1 VDRVTASAPTTPTP
15 ATPPAAPAPRALDK
29 RNIVEVHDLKVHFPI
44 RAGIFKSVK
53 GTVKAVDGVDFEVRR
68 GETLGLV
75 GESGCGKSTIGRAMI
90 RLREPTAGQVYFDG
104 VDLGSL
110 DTNALRAMRRRMQI
124 IFQDPYGSL
133 DPRMTVASIINEPLE
148 VHNLAEG
155 KGGKR
160 ERVAELLRL
169 VGLDPAFV
177 SRYPHEF
184 SGGQRQRIGVARALA
199 VEPEFIVCDE
209 PISAL
214 DVSIQAQV
222 LNLLTDLRERLGLTY
237 LFVAHDLSVVKH
249 ISDRVAVMYLGKI
262 VEVGPPDQLYTT
274 PGHPYTRAL
283 LSAVPVPDPNA
294 ERKRKRVIL
303 KGDVPSPVNP
313 PPGCRF
319 HTRCWLY
326 ERLGQPEN
334 CRTVEPLLTVLE
346 GEHRVACHYADE
358 ALKTDVGIAHIAD
371 RPVRHG
377 TPAKA
382 IASLA
387 AVGIDIDAPKEPVLE
402 APVAEAL
409 DQTLLTS
416 TTPLE
421 GFQAPESVEDA
432 EPPKDS

>member
-1 VDRVTASAPTTPTP
+1 MDQLTAPVTTSSAL
-15 ATPPAAPAPRALDK
+15 RAHDSANL
-29 RNIVEVHDLKVHFPI
+29 VEVDNLKVHFPI
-44 RAGIFKSVK
+44 QAGFFKTTQGV
-53 GTVKAVDGVDFEVRR
+53 VRAVDGVTFDVRR

-90 RLREPTAGQVYFDG
+90 RLREPTEGTVRFDG
-104 VDLGSL
+104 VDLTALKTG
-110 DTNALRAMRRRMQI
+110 ALRKMRRRMQI

-133 DPRMTVASIINEPLE
+133 DPRMTVGSIVSEPIE
-148 VHNLAEG
+148 THHLADGEA
-155 KGGKR
+155 KR

-169 VGLDPAFV
+169 VGLDPKYV

-222 LNLLTDLRERLGLTY
+222 LNLLTDLRSRLGLTY

-262 VEVGPPDQLYTT
+262 VEIGPPDQLYSA
-274 PGHPYTRAL
+274 PGHPYSRAL
-283 LSAVPVPDPNA
+283 LSAVPVPDPA
-294 ERKRKRVIL
+294 SERKRKRVIL

-326 ERLGQPEN
+326 ERLGKPEN
-334 CRTVEPLLTVLE
+334 CRTIDPSLEVLS
-346 GEHRVACHYADE
+346 GEHQAACHYSAE
-358 ALKTDVGIAHIAD
+358 ALKTDVGIAHLDPSSSI
-371 RPVRHG
+371 RRG
-377 TPAKA
+377 TPDSALALLKA
-382 IASLA
+382 GKAVEVTEAEVA
-387 AVGIDIDAPKEPVLE
+387 AAAP
-402 APVAEAL
+402 AADTGAII
-409 DQTLLTS
+409 S
-416 TTPLE
+416 
-421 GFQAPESVEDA
+421 
-432 EPPKDS
+432 